1 MPILLVVVSVILGY
15 LIGSIPF
22 GLFVVKLSTG
32 KDIRQVESGRT
43 GGTNALRAAGLW
55 AGLATAFLDILKG
68 ACAVWVARW
77 LTGGNAWAESLA
89 PLAAILGH
97 NYSLYLIERGEDGR
111 IKLRGGAGAATCV
124 GGAMA
129 LWAPSVLIL
138 VPMGALILYFVGYAS
153 VATMSVGL
161 VAASIFAI
169 RYWAGLDVW
178 QHILYGLLAFLA
190 MLWALRPNI
199 KRLAEGSERLV
210 GLRAQRRKKKAQQE
224 AHSSSETTSS

>member
-1 MPILLVVVSVILGY
+1 MQAVWVVVSVVLGY

-22 GLFVVKLSTG
+22 GWVVVKLSTG
-32 KDIRQVESGRT
+32 RDIREVESGRT
-43 GGTNALRAAGLW
+43 GGTNALRAAGVW
-55 AGLATAFLDILKG
+55 AGIATALLDILKG

-77 LTGGNAWAESLA
+77 LTAGNAWAESLA

-97 NYSLYLIERGEDGR
+97 NYSLYLIERGADGR
-111 IKLRGGAGAATCV
+111 IKLRGGAGAAPCA

-138 VPMGALILYFVGYAS
+138 VPLGALILYFVGYAS

-161 VAASIFAI
+161 VVATIFAL
-169 RYWAGLDVW
+169 RYFAGLSEW
-178 QHILYGLLAFLA
+178 QNILYGLLAFGA

-199 KRLAEGSERLV
+199 KRLIDGNERLV
-210 GLRAQRRKKKAQQE
+210 GLRARRSKKQAE
-224 AHSSSETTSS
+224 AHHSSSDTTSS